1 MIHFFIFTNILID
14 LSPVRK
20 GTALG
25 GGSGSDVSDSSLGS
39 FSKIHGRNRNFKL
52 YMNDNISEIFNT
64 VSVLIKPV
72 PQL

>member
-1 MIHFFIFTNILID
+1 MAVMSVIA
-14 LSPVRK
+14 
-20 GTALG
+20 ALVH
-25 GGSGSDVSDSSLGS
+25 S
-39 FSKIHGRNRNFKL
+39 SKIHGRNRNFKL